1 MKDYNQA
8 IGQKIK
14 SRRLELGIKTQAA
27 LAELLGVA
35 TSQVGRWE
43 SGKYRPSP
51 EHYKNLLEV
60 LKIDE
65 SYFLESSN
73 EPSPT
78 VDAMAKLVNE
88 NAALK
93 GEIEKLQAERDN
105 YKAKWEDVGTQA
117 AIAFALAV
125 LKVPEDRL
133 SFVISEFKKD
143 MAG

>member
-1 MKDYNQA
+1 MKVYNQA

-78 VDAMAKLVNE
+78 VDAMATLVNE
-88 NAALK
+88 NAELRA
-93 GEIEKLQAERDN
+93 EIEKLKAERDSF
-105 YKAKWEDVGTQA
+105 KAKWEDVGTQA
-117 AIAFALAV
+117 AIRFAKAI
-125 LKVPEDRL
+125 LKVPADRL
-133 SFVISEFKKD
+133 SFVVSEFRKD
-143 MAG
+143 RAG